1 MNAFSLMCRLAGAL
15 AHSSREDPAISQASE
30 FKSQRK
36 LNLPLVI
43 RQLMCDLACTPV
55 HRFRERGVV
64 SISSVEYAG
73 VQTLTAEVW
82 MVQDVEE
89 LRSEFQHATL
99 SQEP

>member
-15 AHSSREDPAISQASE
+15 AHSSREDPAIPQASE

-36 LNLPLVI
+36 LDLPLVI
-43 RQLMCDLACTPV
+43 LQLMCDRACAPV
-55 HRFRERGVV
+55 RRFRERGVV
-64 SISSVEYAG
+64 SWISGEYTG
-73 VQTLTAEVW
+73 VQTSAAEVW